1 MPSRKKK
8 PGRKGSKTLLSWF
21 DMFGPRSPDPTKCP
35 DCGSGAILRIC
46 YGLPGPGMAEKG
58 RRGEIVLGGCIV
70 QTPRWYCKNCLHRWP
85 EDPPPEG
92 LTGIPEWQEKHIAEK
107 IAEFAALTAEAAE
120 KPPPDEPVVE
130 NYWERRDG
138 RRVFVVRFP
147 WGKMRLEKRFHLV
160 PLGGTPVYD
169 VIMGMPPFGAGYDRS
184 HHLAQLAAVRF
195 ERRPPA

>member
-1 MPSRKKK
+1 
-8 PGRKGSKTLLSWF
+8 
-21 DMFGPRSPDPTKCP
+21 
-35 DCGSGAILRIC
+35 
-46 YGLPGPGMAEKG
+46 MAEQG
-58 RRGEIVLGGCIV
+58 RRVEIVLGGCIV

-107 IAEFAALTAEAAE
+107 IAEFAALTAEAAV
-120 KPPPDEPVVE
+120 KPSADEPVVE

-138 RRVFVVRFP
+138 RKVFLVRFL

-160 PLGGTPVYD
+160 PLGGAPVYK
-169 VIMGMPPFGAGYDRS
+169 VIMGFPPFGVDYARS

-195 ERRPPA
+195 EHRPSA